1 MKSKVDM
8 LSEVISQII
17 DEKIERMTKEDVE
30 LIIENLR
37 TEVASVILK
46 QITMIL
52 DDMVDSCKEVL
63 KKYTI

>member
-1 MKSKVDM
+1 M